1 MGITVI
7 EKTFLINSTNFS
19 DIEWNKTV
27 QVRVSKLV
35 HFPYM
40 RLYLTLAM
48 DTNIHILPHLKSD
61 KVEML
66 EHLGIQ
72 PMPFIIQ
79 VNQKMRQKVS

>member
-1 MGITVI
+1 MVGITVI

-27 QVRVSKLV
+27 QV
-35 HFPYM
+35 F
-40 RLYLTLAM
+40 LTLAM
-48 DTNIHILPHLKSD
+48 DKNIHILPHLKSD